1 MDRKSYYESL
11 LSNRRQQLLQRQ
23 GRAALT
29 RRASPTCASFA
40 EGAGRR
46 MDRLAQ
52 QLFLERM
59 EREDALELEQ
69 IAAAQRRLES
79 GQYGRCVSCGG
90 TVAEGRLQLLPHTAV
105 CSRCADKHSSDLAEP
120 DCPAH

>member
-1 MDRKSYYESL
+1 
-11 LSNRRQQLLQRQ
+11 
-23 GRAALT
+23 
-29 RRASPTCASFA
+29 
-40 EGAGRR
+40 

-79 GQYGRCVSCGG
+79 GQYGRCVCCGG

-105 CSRCADKHSSDLAEP
+105 CSRCADKQSSDLAEP